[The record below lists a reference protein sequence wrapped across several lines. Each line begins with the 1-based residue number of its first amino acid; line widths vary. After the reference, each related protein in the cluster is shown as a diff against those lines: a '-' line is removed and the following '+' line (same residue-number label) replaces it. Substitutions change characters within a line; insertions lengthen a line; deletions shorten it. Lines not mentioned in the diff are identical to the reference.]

1 MSDQRAVL
9 PMAGDAQ
16 SLEAEVQQQLAEQ
29 RQALEDVRS
38 ALEAA
43 GSAHSAESAEL
54 LVACP
59 SLRRPRLCAAGGCTS
74 VPGEGQ
80 VVPAG
85 SCA

>member
-1 MSDQRAVL
+1 VSDQRAVL

-54 LVACP
+54 LVARPKP
-59 SLRRPRLCAAGGCTS
+59 SEAQALCRRRLHISAW
-74 VPGEGQ
+74 
-80 VVPAG
+80 
-85 SCA
+85 